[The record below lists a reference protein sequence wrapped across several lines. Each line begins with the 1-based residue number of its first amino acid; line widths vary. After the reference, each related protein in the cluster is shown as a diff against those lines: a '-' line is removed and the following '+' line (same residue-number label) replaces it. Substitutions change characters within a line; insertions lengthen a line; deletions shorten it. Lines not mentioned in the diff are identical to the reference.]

1 MNTVW
6 WILWTIGIV
15 DIYVGIALA
24 WKSDRKKVLMGWML
38 MSIGLIFN
46 GVVCLV
52 NIDGISDLIMAVI
65 SFVMAYLDYIVFKRK
80 QKEFDIKELGIKE
93 MFLRDLK
100 EYKFKLDRK
109 NHKIV

>member
-1 MNTVW
+1 MSTIW

-15 DIYVGIALA
+15 DISIGMIFSL
-24 WKSDRKKVLMGWML
+24 KSNRQKVLMGWML

-46 GVVCLV
+46 GVACLV
-52 NIDGISDLIMAVI
+52 NIHCVFEPITAVI
-65 SFVMAYLDYIVFKRK
+65 SFVTAYADYSVFKRK

-93 MFLRDLK
+93 KFLRDLRD
-100 EYKFKLDRK
+100 YKFKLDKK